1 MEAITE
7 SRSTAPLVAALD
19 PGGWGISWAEA
30 AEGVSS
36 VISPVLPAGCPNWI
50 PETSF
55 CLTYN
60 HRVGRNPDSPET
72 RTRPRSR
79 TMRSPPEAPRLRGTG
94 SGSLTL

>member
-1 MEAITE
+1 MEAISE
-7 SRSTAPLVAALD
+7 SRSTAPPVAALD

-72 RTRPRSR
+72 RPRSR